1 MGVSLGKSTS
11 SVLLTTFHL
20 LQFAETVHDLG
31 IAFFDFKKTFDT
43 VPHLIV
49 IVRKLKVIFCGQTF
63 PLVGF
68 QLLLSKFHV
77 LSVVLQGSEPGPF
90 LFIFY
95 ANSI

>member
-49 IVRKLKVIFCGQTF
+49 IVRKLKVIFLWTNF
-63 PLVGF
+63 SFSGF
-68 QLLLSKFHV
+68 STAIEQISCALCST
-77 LSVVLQGSEPGPF
+77 SG
-90 LFIFY
+90 I
-95 ANSI
+95 